1 MCISREDLANL
12 QRAQRLLE
20 NPGIVT
26 KLTSAVG
33 IPIEKSIE
41 FLPEKWSATIKKAT
55 KTALVKALDFAVLTI
70 DGESTSDSS
79 DKIHKFM
86 AAITGAAGG
95 FFGIP
100 ALAIELP
107 VSTIVMLRSIA
118 DIARSEGEDL
128 KSINSKLACIEVF
141 ALGGKSKED
150 DGTET
155 GYYAVR
161 GALATTVSQA
171 SQYIAQKG
179 ITEQGA
185 PALVRFIN
193 KVATRFSI
201 AVSEKVAAEII
212 PVIGAAGGAL
222 INIIF
227 IEHFQDMARGHFI
240 IRRLE
245 RHYGMDVIRQKYEIL
260 RNNML
265 AKTY

>member
-1 MCISREDLANL
+1 MEDFADL
-12 QRAQRLLE
+12 QRAHRHLE

-41 FLPEKWSATIKKAT
+41 FLPEKWSTAIKKAT
-55 KTALVKALDFAVLTI
+55 KTALIKALDFAVLTI

-79 DKIHKFM
+79 DRIHKFM

-95 FFGIP
+95 FFGVP

-107 VSTIVMLRSIA
+107 VSTIIMLRSIA
-118 DIARSEGEDL
+118 DIARREGEDL

-141 ALGGKSKED
+141 ALGGKSND
-150 DGTET
+150 DTET

-161 GALATTVSQA
+161 GALATTVSRA
-171 SQYIAQKG
+171 SQHIAQKG
-179 ITEQGA
+179 IAEQGA

-201 AVSEKVAAEII
+201 AVSEKVAAEMI

-227 IEHFQDMARGHFI
+227 IDHFQDMARGHFI

-245 RHYGMDVIRQKYEIL
+245 RHYGMDVVKQKYEKL
-260 RNNML
+260 RNNKL
-265 AKTY
+265 AKSY